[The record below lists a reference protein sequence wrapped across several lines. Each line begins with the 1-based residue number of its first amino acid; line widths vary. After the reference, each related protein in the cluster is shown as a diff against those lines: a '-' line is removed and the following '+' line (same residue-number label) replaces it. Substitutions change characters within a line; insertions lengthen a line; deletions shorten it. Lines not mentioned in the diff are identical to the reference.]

1 MYLKMKIK
9 QYLTIVAAFL
19 IMGSGCSKN
28 DEIDYSRT
36 KPPEI
41 KAIMEVVKP
50 DLNTADNVPLVCV
63 VFAEAGLKSVK
74 MKIVKAGVETD
85 YKEVTTFYDNKQY
98 SVKELPLWDETVQSF
113 KVIATDM
120 ADRTVEKIIPIS
132 VVKYLAAPVVT
143 FPVSE
148 ILIDENSGTIVIPR
162 TKFSV
167 VGASTIVKVEVTLF
181 SASGTTPV
189 PLDPPLGISSLT
201 YDFDQEILYKAGDNA
216 LQVSVT
222 DSYGKIKIETLP
234 IRYISIPAPEL
245 KVSGSTTLNPIVTPS
260 NTSRS
265 LTFTAAS
272 AIGINAIRVYKLEK
286 NVVTEITSLSKTYT
300 SEKAVEFTAA
310 LPPFTP
316 TTTGIRISA
325 FDQLG
330 RITTVDIQSV
340 IDLSYNPNARIGSQ
354 FYSKVADPALPGV
367 YSFYS
372 VKDMKTYD
380 LATFYTN
387 RPNID
392 MYFYFFG
399 GAVRLYQATT
409 NRPGEA
415 WSGDP
420 GNGIPLMENWTGV
433 PRNAT
438 KIKKFTP
445 GSFAF
450 NFDNVTSTDLK
461 AAAVQT
467 YINSAQVT
475 ADFANYVAG
484 EVAFFQTAATS
495 TNGAKIGMMRI
506 ESFTVDPANTTKGFY
521 VVSFKVVQQ

>member
-9 QYLTIVAAFL
+9 QYLAIVAAFL
-19 IMGSGCSKN
+19 IMASGCSKN
-28 DEIDYSRT
+28 QDMDYSNT

-41 KAIMEVVKP
+41 KAILEVVQP
-50 DLNTADNVPLVCV
+50 DLNKSDNVPLVCV

-74 MKIVKAGVETD
+74 MKIIKAGVETD

-98 SVKELPLWDETVQSF
+98 SVKELPLWDETYQSF

-120 ADRTVEKIIPIS
+120 ADRTTEKTIPIS
-132 VVKYLAAPVVT
+132 VIKYLAAPIIT
-143 FPVSE
+143 FPVPE
-148 ILIDENSGTIVIPR
+148 ILIDENSGAIVIPR

-167 VGASTIVKVEVTLF
+167 VGASTIIKVEVTLF
-181 SASGTTPV
+181 SAAGTTPI
-189 PLDPPLGISSLT
+189 PLEPPLGASSLT

-245 KVSGSTTLNPIVTPS
+245 KVSGSTTLNPIVTAS
-260 NTSRS
+260 NTSKT
-265 LTFTAAS
+265 LTFTATS
-272 AIGINAIRVYKLEK
+272 AIGINSIRVYKLEK
-286 NVVTEITSLSKTYT
+286 NVVTELTSLSKTYA
-300 SEKAVEFTAA
+300 SEKEVAFSAA
-310 LPPFTP
+310 LPVFTAS
-316 TTTGIRISA
+316 TTGIRVSA

-330 RITTVDIQSV
+330 RTTTVDIQAIV
-340 IDLSYNPNARIGSQ
+340 DLSYNPNARIGSQ
-354 FYSKVADPALPGV
+354 FYSKVADPAYPGIF
-367 YSFYS
+367 SFYS

-380 LATFYTN
+380 LATFYGN

-420 GNGIPLMENWTGV
+420 GNGIPLMETWTGV

-450 NFDNVTSTDLK
+450 TFDNVTSTDLK
-461 AAAVQT
+461 AVPVQT
-467 YINSAQVT
+467 YLNSAQVT
-475 ADFANYVAG
+475 ADFANYTAG

-506 ESFTVDPANTTKGFY
+506 ESFTVDAANTTKGFY